1 MSLCYVK
8 KGRPYLTEGG
18 NDLLKKK
25 DIDMMSPLVW
35 AYMGDSV
42 YEQFVREHII
52 NQGVAKNGAYHKKA
66 IKYVS
71 ANAQVK
77 VLKELEEFL
86 TDEEKDIVRRGRN
99 SHPHSHA
106 KNADIVDYKWATGF
120 EALIGYLFLTKN
132 NQRLGKI
139 IEKVFQIIEN

>member
-1 MSLCYVK
+1 M
-8 KGRPYLTEGG
+8 
-18 NDLLKKK
+18 LKKD
-25 DIDMMSPLVW
+25 DIKMLSPLVW

-42 YEQFVREHII
+42 YEQYVREHII
-52 NQGVAKNGAYHKKA
+52 MLGVAKNGAYHKKA

-77 VLKELEEFL
+77 ILKNLEDFL
-86 TDEEKDIVRRGRN
+86 TDEEKEIVKRGRN

-120 EALIGYLFLTKN
+120 EALIGYLYLNKKS
-132 NQRLGKI
+132 QRLNSI
-139 IEKVFQIIEN
+139 INKCFEIVEK